1 MPSPTCNGGCAAS
14 SPTAA
19 DRRNGAGIHR
29 RPGRADV
36 RQHEPAGFGRL
47 VGILRDATYRG
58 YLVLECEEEDRLVAI
73 PRHIGRLRELL
84 R

>member
-1 MPSPTCNGGCAAS
+1 
-14 SPTAA
+14 
-19 DRRNGAGIHR
+19 
-29 RPGRADV
+29 
-36 RQHEPAGFGRL
+36 